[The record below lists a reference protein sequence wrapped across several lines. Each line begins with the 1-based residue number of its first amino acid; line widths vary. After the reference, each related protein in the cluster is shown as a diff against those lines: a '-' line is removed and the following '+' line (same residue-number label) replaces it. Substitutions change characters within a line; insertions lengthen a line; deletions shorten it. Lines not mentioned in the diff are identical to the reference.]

1 MIPNQLESGADF
13 NGNYSSAESEMLS
26 ITNES
31 SFYQNQ
37 ESSDMG
43 GTEPKKKLKKLRSVK
58 LSRLP
63 SLRSSTRRA
72 RPRSNHL
79 PIVFSANVSSSRQS
93 TPFEMSDGS
102 PNFVKATSSADAKK
116 ETSQVSIC
124 ISVSCF
130 GKQ

>member
-1 MIPNQLESGADF
+1 MISNQLESGADYH
-13 NGNYSSAESEMLS
+13 GNYSSAESEMLS
-26 ITNES
+26 ITNELS
-31 SFYQNQ
+31 IYQNQ

-72 RPRSNHL
+72 KSRFNHL
-79 PIVFSANVSSSRQS
+79 PIVLSANVSSSGQS

-124 ISVSCF
+124 ISVSYF
-130 GKQ
+130 GK